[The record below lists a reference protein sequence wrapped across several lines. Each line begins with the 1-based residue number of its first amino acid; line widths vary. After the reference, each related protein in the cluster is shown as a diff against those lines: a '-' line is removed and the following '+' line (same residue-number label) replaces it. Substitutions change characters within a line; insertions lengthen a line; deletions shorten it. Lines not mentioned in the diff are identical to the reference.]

1 MPTRDAKM
9 AGHAAN
15 ADEQWRSSVSR
26 IKDWSELNEASITRH
41 RVLVERLSNINPD
54 VRDARRRVLPALE
67 TRRAEFR
74 DDVRFRSELAD
85 ERYGRIETSRGDAVS
100 FRDLCTPV
108 EADAESG
115 GAVQDEDWQT
125 QLRRKPPKQR
135 NRDKARDEPD
145 DVVRGDILASLRRES
160 GSQAESTRAETKTA
174 RAKTAADWQKSA
186 KTFHDGKAKAA
197 MARAQTRRAASAAEF
212 AARREAR
219 EDAEALWKEAEA
231 VSIGGDVDGETQEK
245 AVQRARLRATALS
258 RFRKVGLVVKMGMRA
273 ANAMEDVSTEGRAA
287 RQAEREAVA
296 VASNEAK
303 AKHALDD
310 ACRRSELAQAAL
322 RESEDA
328 LGEVEARA
336 AEAGGIAARAQNIV
350 DELRADKQDDATA
363 FAEKNVEAWR
373 AKAATDDAR
382 ALELREKRDE
392 LAVQFEANEVRRR
405 VAEDAYAAEEAKGKV
420 ARKYAERLDARAV
433 ETRAAR
439 ALVMQRVAREVIT
452 RVRRAGDVESDLSA
466 EESDS
471 EWDDGEGTDAD
482 QTNAA
487 TETEPK
493 TSARASFRK
502 IGLTVKAGTRVARA
516 VDANTRS
523 KDTQQK
529 PGRSKI
535 HSAETRRVAANE
547 AAAAAA
553 AAGVRSDIT
562 ESLTELRLAARAL
575 ANDTSA
581 AALGARACADDAER
595 GLEKRVA
602 ALTAAR
608 IAADD
613 ARAMFRDAMVAA
625 CEASALGDSRE
636 TTFTLFPDAFVG
648 RRLVAVPGPVSA
660 SPAFVKGVTRTWR
673 LKPGLNLVVGASE
686 RGAKEFG
693 TKTHDGFGAAP
704 TLAEL
709 VETAVPPAP
718 RQGGEDDDIENRQAN
733 AWIANAEAAAAG
745 DDFDDVDFYARGGR
759 LVGVDDET
767 RHRRGSLGAA
777 MRATRAAGSV
787 GKWKARAIEK
797 GFFFVSETEDFE
809 LDSAAHA
816 KPPAHP
822 ADVAEV
828 EQFNSVFR
836 PEAKTQTFTPLHQ
849 PAPPKQPF
857 VETSEKDAMTPPVE
871 TSGKDLTQTQLLSR
885 FVRAQRQCARAESV
899 AARAFRERR
908 DARIAAHRLRAVATA
923 FALAVPAADVR
934 RDVVEI
940 SCVSALATL
949 AEGNARYREACLARG
964 PRAARI
970 AKLGMTDTAYA
981 GAAACASV
989 EVAKRIA
996 DVTAATKAL
1005 GEACAVAATAER
1017 AVENA
1022 KHAEARATAVV
1033 KAHEARWHIVIPQL
1047 RASRRE
1053 TRAVVDPRAASMF
1066 IDDIDHE
1073 FRNEH
1078 ATLLGAIAAA
1088 SVTTRA
1094 AQLERSAGFAPVFKA
1109 RLRRETAA
1117 RALVAA
1123 SDARDDAR
1131 RRHSAASAVT
1141 CLDLEGDRLA
1151 EAAVDA
1157 AALAA
1162 VEGHSESAMRRLALH
1177 AAAKVAAT
1185 LAENAERRA
1194 FETRRLAD
1202 GRELE
1207 KSVHNAVAARRA
1219 LSAAHTDLAQTKHE
1233 LVFARDAER
1242 DAAAF
1247 METKRVGA
1255 RSDRWRV
1262 DAPLVAASPRQTLAK
1277 TVLASEAAARAVQSA
1292 RASLLAC
1299 ELAEFEAEE
1308 KALDTQRE
1316 AEFNKDFLA
1325 VDAARTAETL
1335 RAKAR
1340 ATHRA
1345 SISAQKTSD
1354 AVLALSEQKGSP
1366 GRTRGEVDETTV
1378 RTPTVKSPRPSKP
1391 NLSALD
1397 SALATAALAAA
1408 NLASARETSECA
1420 SRAVDVARVE
1430 AAEAADRALAEAS
1443 RRQAVAEG
1451 IDETRIDETRIEFGA
1466 ASPATETA
1474 VAFFRRATS
1483 NAAQAETTAV
1493 TLRASGPC
1501 LDAAIAAAEDAASCA
1516 FAVVEETRR
1525 VLDQGLSRAR
1535 ADAEETAKVLAAATA
1550 EKRKASEARRRASL
1564 ALRDARAAVDA
1575 AREAE
1580 KEREARRMRR
1590 AEEKRRG
1597 GRDARSGTGRIV

>member
-1 MPTRDAKM
+1 
-9 AGHAAN
+9 
-15 ADEQWRSSVSR
+15 
-26 IKDWSELNEASITRH
+26 
-41 RVLVERLSNINPD
+41 
-54 VRDARRRVLPALE
+54 
-67 TRRAEFR
+67 
-74 DDVRFRSELAD
+74 
-85 ERYGRIETSRGDAVS
+85 
-100 FRDLCTPV
+100 
-108 EADAESG
+108 
-115 GAVQDEDWQT
+115 
-125 QLRRKPPKQR
+125 
-135 NRDKARDEPD
+135 
-145 DVVRGDILASLRRES
+145 
-160 GSQAESTRAETKTA
+160 
-174 RAKTAADWQKSA
+174 
-186 KTFHDGKAKAA
+186 
-197 MARAQTRRAASAAEF
+197 
-212 AARREAR
+212 
-219 EDAEALWKEAEA
+219 
-231 VSIGGDVDGETQEK
+231 
-245 AVQRARLRATALS
+245 
-258 RFRKVGLVVKMGMRA
+258 
-273 ANAMEDVSTEGRAA
+273 
-287 RQAEREAVA
+287 
-296 VASNEAK
+296 
-303 AKHALDD
+303 
-310 ACRRSELAQAAL
+310 
-322 RESEDA
+322 
-328 LGEVEARA
+328 
-336 AEAGGIAARAQNIV
+336 
-350 DELRADKQDDATA
+350 
-363 FAEKNVEAWR
+363 
-373 AKAATDDAR
+373 
-382 ALELREKRDE
+382 
-392 LAVQFEANEVRRR
+392 
-405 VAEDAYAAEEAKGKV
+405 
-420 ARKYAERLDARAV
+420 
-433 ETRAAR
+433 
-439 ALVMQRVAREVIT
+439 
-452 RVRRAGDVESDLSA
+452 
-466 EESDS
+466 
-471 EWDDGEGTDAD
+471 
-482 QTNAA
+482 
-487 TETEPK
+487 
-493 TSARASFRK
+493 
-502 IGLTVKAGTRVARA
+502 
-516 VDANTRS
+516 
-523 KDTQQK
+523 
-529 PGRSKI
+529 
-535 HSAETRRVAANE
+535 
-547 AAAAAA
+547 
-553 AAGVRSDIT
+553 
-562 ESLTELRLAARAL
+562 
-575 ANDTSA
+575 
-581 AALGARACADDAER
+581 
-595 GLEKRVA
+595 
-602 ALTAAR
+602 
-608 IAADD
+608 
-613 ARAMFRDAMVAA
+613 
-625 CEASALGDSRE
+625 
-636 TTFTLFPDAFVG
+636 
-648 RRLVAVPGPVSA
+648 
-660 SPAFVKGVTRTWR
+660 
-673 LKPGLNLVVGASE
+673 
-686 RGAKEFG
+686 
-693 TKTHDGFGAAP
+693 
-704 TLAEL
+704 
-709 VETAVPPAP
+709 
-718 RQGGEDDDIENRQAN
+718 
-733 AWIANAEAAAAG
+733 
-745 DDFDDVDFYARGGR
+745 
-759 LVGVDDET
+759 
-767 RHRRGSLGAA
+767 
-777 MRATRAAGSV
+777 
-787 GKWKARAIEK
+787 
-797 GFFFVSETEDFE
+797 
-809 LDSAAHA
+809 
-816 KPPAHP
+816 
-822 ADVAEV
+822 
-828 EQFNSVFR
+828 
-836 PEAKTQTFTPLHQ
+836 
-849 PAPPKQPF
+849 
-857 VETSEKDAMTPPVE
+857 
-871 TSGKDLTQTQLLSR
+871 
-885 FVRAQRQCARAESV
+885 
-899 AARAFRERR
+899 
-908 DARIAAHRLRAVATA
+908 
-923 FALAVPAADVR
+923 
-934 RDVVEI
+934 VEI

-1017 AVENA
+1017 ALENA

-1233 LVFARDAER
+1233 LVFARDAE
-1242 DAAAF
+1242 
-1247 METKRVGA
+1247 
-1255 RSDRWRV
+1255 RV

-1483 NAAQAETTAV
+1483 NAAQAETTVV